1 MDLDRAISLFRPQRE
16 HQEVKSAILEALGNY
31 PSLLLAMRERHRLH
45 RLYAS
50 APEFAEGM
58 QPHMEISRATCCLI
72 RHAHLMQNTGIGI
85 PAKNPPPDWPWDPE
99 LWMPPHR
106 IEDAIVTAIGLLSV
120 ELDRML
126 RTKAKEEREARLEP

>member
-31 PSLLLAMRERHRLH
+31 PSLLLALRERHRLH

-58 QPHMEISRATCCLI
+58 QPHMEISRAACCLI
-72 RHAHLMQNTGIGI
+72 RHAHLIQNTGIGL
-85 PAKNPPPDWPWDPE
+85 PANQPPPDWPWRAD
-99 LWMPPHR
+99 LWHPPHR
-106 IEDAIVTAIGLLSV
+106 VEDAIVTAIALLV
-120 ELDRML
+120 AELDGML
-126 RTKAKEEREARLEP
+126 QSKAREEHAARLAP